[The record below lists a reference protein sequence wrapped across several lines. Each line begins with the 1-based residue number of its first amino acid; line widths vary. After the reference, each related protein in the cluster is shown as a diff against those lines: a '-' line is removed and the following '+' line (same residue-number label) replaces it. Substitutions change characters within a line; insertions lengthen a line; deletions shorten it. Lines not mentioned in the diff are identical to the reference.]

1 MSCLSSCQPA
11 GNLQRTAKGTP
22 LLLLKP
28 CVAPLSPPLHC
39 LRQFRLQNDGLWLT
53 CPAFQAT
60 RILDFANAGD
70 SEMPYVLAAVV
81 TAGVTITTGFASA
94 RYTGSKVDAARY
106 LCMFGLGG
114 VVVAIYTF
122 LMPT

>member
-1 MSCLSSCQPA
+1 MTEQGVNGTFLPLQACAMTTDLSFS
-11 GNLQRTAKGTP
+11 R
-22 LLLLKP
+22 
-28 CVAPLSPPLHC
+28 
-39 LRQFRLQNDGLWLT
+39 
-53 CPAFQAT
+53 
-60 RILDFANAGD
+60 GD
-70 SEMPYVLAAVV
+70 HDWVSDASACAAVV

>member
-1 MSCLSSCQPA
+1 M
-11 GNLQRTAKGTP
+11 
-22 LLLLKP
+22 
-28 CVAPLSPPLHC
+28 
-39 LRQFRLQNDGLWLT
+39 
-53 CPAFQAT
+53 
-60 RILDFANAGD
+60 LDFTNAGD

>member
-1 MSCLSSCQPA
+1 
-11 GNLQRTAKGTP
+11 
-22 LLLLKP
+22 
-28 CVAPLSPPLHC
+28 
-39 LRQFRLQNDGLWLT
+39 
-53 CPAFQAT
+53 
-60 RILDFANAGD
+60 
-70 SEMPYVLAAVV
+70 MPYVLAAVV
-81 TAGVTITTGFASA
+81 TAGVTITTAFASA